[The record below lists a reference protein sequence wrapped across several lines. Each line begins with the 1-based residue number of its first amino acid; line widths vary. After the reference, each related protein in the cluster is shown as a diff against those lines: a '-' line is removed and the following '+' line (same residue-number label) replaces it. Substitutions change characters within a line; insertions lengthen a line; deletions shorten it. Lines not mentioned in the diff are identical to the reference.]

1 MATKR
6 WLVRLGGQKLRDVAA
21 DPVCGACGRRLG
33 HRTLK
38 MAKRC
43 LGQSLFPGEIV
54 RLEDVSTVRPLSRD
68 EAAAFDLENG

>member
-6 WLVRLGGQKLRDVAA
+6 WLVRLGGQYLRDIGSG
-21 DPVCGACGRRLG
+21 PVCGACGRRLG

-38 MAKRC
+38 RAKQC

-54 RLEDVSTVRPLSRD
+54 RLEDVSTVRPMSR
-68 EAAAFDLENG
+68 E

>member
-6 WLVRLGGQKLRDVAA
+6 WLVRLGGQQLRDVGAS
-21 DPVCGACGRRLG
+21 PVCGACGRRLG

-38 MAKRC
+38 MAKHC

-54 RLEDVSTVRPLSRD
+54 RLEDVSTVRPLRQD
-68 EAAAFDLENG
+68 EINTFNLETC